1 MSPPHAN
8 HGPRM
13 HPPCACTHHT
23 CRHTCCTASTEH
35 AHTTL
40 ADTLAALPQP
50 SMAGSGFLLD
60 YIVHSIHGVYNTH
73 TYLRIC
79 WTVWCTLYTV
89 YTTHTRIFE
98 SVGLYS
104 ALYTRCIQ
112 HTHVSSNLLDC
123 MVHSIHGIHTIHT
136 RFYKCTCTG
145 LKWPTA
151 NMSRKPT
158 PTHTSKGDLNFGL
171 SLFGANILMAADI
184 GGFHQFIL

>member
-1 MSPPHAN
+1 MAHACTHPAHAHTTLADTLAALPQPSMHTPHLQTHLLHCLN
-8 HGPRM
+8 R
-13 HPPCACTHHT
+13 ACTHHT

-35 AHTTL
+35 
-40 ADTLAALPQP
+40 
-50 SMAGSGFLLD
+50 GRF
-60 YIVHSIHGVYNTH
+60 
-73 TYLRIC
+73 RI
-79 WTVWCTLYTV
+79 
-89 YTTHTRIFE
+89 